1 MHVVKKTHSMRERE
15 RGLYFHYLSS
25 KEEGIKL
32 DGRVVTASS
41 TIKHFIIPEGVFFFG
56 GYVATVNSRQ

>member
-1 MHVVKKTHSMRERE
+1 MHVVKNTLNERERE

-41 TIKHFIIPEGVFFFG
+41 TIKHFIIPEGVFFSEG
-56 GYVATVNSRQ
+56 M